1 MYKATIYYLDK
12 NGRPSAL
19 VENFKSGLEALSAV
33 GLAELIMEHE
43 KNPDT
48 FIDYKIEEVEE

>member
-12 NGRPSAL
+12 NGRPSVL
-19 VENFKSGLEALSAV
+19 TENFESELEAMSAV
-33 GLAELIMEHE
+33 GLAGLAMEHE

-48 FIDYKIEEVEE
+48 FTEYKIEKLEE

>member
-12 NGRPSAL
+12 NGRPSVL
-19 VENFKSGLEALSAV
+19 VENFESELEAMSAV
-33 GLAELIMEHE
+33 GLAKLVMERE

-48 FIDYKIEEVEE
+48 FTEYKIEKLEE

>member
-12 NGRPSAL
+12 NGRPSRMIS
-19 VENFKSGLEALSAV
+19 NFKSELEAISAV
-33 GLAELIMEHE
+33 GLVELTMEHE

-48 FIDYKIEEVEE
+48 FVEYKIEKVDE

>member
-12 NGRPSAL
+12 NGRPSVL
-19 VENFKSGLEALSAV
+19 TENFESELEATSAV
-33 GLAELIMEHE
+33 GLAELAMEHE

-48 FIDYKIEEVEE
+48 FTKYKIEKLEE

>member
-12 NGRPSAL
+12 NGRPSLLA
-19 VENFKSGLEALSAV
+19 ENFESELEAMSAV
-33 GLAELIMEHE
+33 GLVELAMEHE

-48 FIDYKIEEVEE
+48 FVEYKIEKAEE